1 MSAPSHG
8 HEVCVASLNIWNLNG
23 PDFRREVALPQF
35 LRECDPNIV
44 LLQEV
49 SLIPNGRPQSVDLA
63 RFLNLPVERYYFAGT
78 WQGREEGLAILSKFP
93 VVSEYRL
100 SLPTGTDGMG
110 RAICGLTLDSPF
122 GSLDVFTTHLAFPID
137 AGADR
142 ERQARACRSFIHQI
156 NPDFRQ
162 RPIIF
167 GGDFNDQP
175 GSATVGLFLGD
186 GVFVDSMA
194 GIPAEARVTFA
205 LENPYTDPAL
215 HPGRCIDYVLH
226 NSMLATVEARVAGAA
241 VDARLVPSD
250 HYAVLARLCPK

>member
-8 HEVCVASLNIWNLNG
+8 HEVCVASLNIWNIKG

-35 LRECDPNIV
+35 LRECNPDIV

-49 SLIPNGRPQSVDLA
+49 SLMSDGRPQSVDLA
-63 RFLNLPVERYYFAGT
+63 RILNLPVERYYFAGT
-78 WQGREEGLAILSKFP
+78 WQGREEGLAILSRFP
-93 VVSEYRL
+93 VVSEYRQI
-100 SLPTGTDGMG
+100 LPMGADGMG

-142 ERQARACRSFIHQI
+142 ELQARACLRFIHQI
-156 NPDFRQ
+156 NSDFSQ

-175 GSATVGLFLGD
+175 HSTTLGLLLDD
-186 GVFVDSMA
+186 GVFLDSMA
-194 GIPAEARVTFA
+194 GSTAKARITFA
-205 LENPYTDPAL
+205 LENPYTDPGL

-226 NSMLATVEARVAGAA
+226 NAMLTTMEARVAGAA
-241 VDARLVPSD
+241 IDAHLKPSD
-250 HYAVLARLCPK
+250 HYAVLARLCPR